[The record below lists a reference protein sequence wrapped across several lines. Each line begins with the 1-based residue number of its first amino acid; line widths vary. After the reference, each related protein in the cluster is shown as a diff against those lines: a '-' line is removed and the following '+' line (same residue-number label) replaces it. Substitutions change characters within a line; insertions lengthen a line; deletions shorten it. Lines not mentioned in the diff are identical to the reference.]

1 MQLQINC
8 IFFELSQ
15 KYITLF
21 FQLVQQDR
29 HLIKIGIPN
38 ELQMSCQLKHRIPL
52 KDIISDLDMM

>member
-21 FQLVQQDR
+21 FHLVQQDR
-29 HLIKIGIPN
+29 HLIKIDIPN